1 MKLTQGMR
9 DAKIIIG
16 TTGLSEN
23 LGQDD
28 GSGKHDWGLHDAPE
42 GTLIAFRAV
51 SGSFHPGGGGGG
63 GPTPIS
69 FKRGRAAEHDTSF
82 LAALAPKKV
91 FITIP
96 PLFYSSLP
104 ITRTLADSNLALT
117 RTKIDFPWTSFIHLL

>member
-42 GTLIAFRAV
+42 VTLIAFRAV

-63 GPTPIS
+63 
-69 FKRGRAAEHDTSF
+69 
-82 LAALAPKKV
+82 
-91 FITIP
+91 
-96 PLFYSSLP
+96 
-104 ITRTLADSNLALT
+104 RTLPYFL
-117 RTKIDFPWTSFIHLL
+117 